1 MRLFQASNLPSILK
15 SFLQV
20 KSLSVCI
27 SMLCAVQIAQ
37 ANAYWDE
44 FGELP
49 VSIQQVSNGNVQ
61 VLEFQRFEDSM
72 LVAELPGGVGV
83 ISLPVNENL
92 VRNLRLELKSLSKVP
107 SLLDRENFT
116 GALELLRP
124 AVYPLVKFH
133 PVPASFVQI
142 HTPVYNLLETLYLAR
157 EYDELE
163 FLLGKIKLDQTTPR
177 YSNFALTLMNAR
189 IQRGEYVEAASIAKM
204 IPVEGKYS
212 SNIKP
217 LIDASDNLRAAG
229 MYEAVIPIYRSIET
243 TVPDDLKESI
253 RMWLAYSLAL
263 NGQVVESAELFERI
277 SEPAPKNRL
286 FSLYKLLQGSSNYR
300 ENNYSEALDL
310 LTRGF
315 VRAQASYSW
324 VPEMLFL
331 IGDCY
336 LKSSDPIAA
345 RNVWTEVVTLYPQS
359 PWASRA
365 EAMIESI
372 SPNEIS
378 NNEQ

>member
-1 MRLFQASNLPSILK
+1 
-15 SFLQV
+15 
-20 KSLSVCI
+20 
-27 SMLCAVQIAQ
+27 MLCVVQIAQ

-49 VSIQQVSNGNVQ
+49 VSIQQVSNGNFQ

-107 SLLDRENFT
+107 SLLDSENYT

-124 AVYPLVKFH
+124 AVYPLIKFH

-142 HTPVYNLLETLYLAR
+142 HTPVYSLLETLYLAE
-157 EYDELE
+157 EYEELE

-177 YSNFALTLMNAR
+177 YSMFALTLMNAR
-189 IQRGEYVEAASIAKM
+189 IQRGEYVEAANLAKM

-217 LIDASDNLRAAG
+217 LIDASDGLRAAG
-229 MYEAVIPIYRSIET
+229 MYEAVIPIYRSIEN
-243 TVPDDLKESI
+243 TVPDGLKESI

-263 NGQVVESAELFERI
+263 NGQVNESAELFERI
-277 SEPAPKNRL
+277 SEPAPKDRL
-286 FSLYKLLQGSSNYR
+286 FSLYKLLQGSSYYR

-336 LKSSDPIAA
+336 LKSSDPVAA

-378 NNEQ
+378 SNEQ